1 MPQSCRSPVLLGPA
15 DETIGNVSKSGPLSK
30 YGLMIGAISVIATA
44 TGDAVDCNSSQV
56 ASPFAAFTV
65 ALKPAVEIGRVLP
78 IASGVPLAIGAM
90 LLWRGLHDRRRRSM
104 PKGARG

>member
-1 MPQSCRSPVLLGPA
+1 
-15 DETIGNVSKSGPLSK
+15 
-30 YGLMIGAISVIATA
+30 MIGAISVIATA

-78 IASGVPLAIGAM
+78 IASGVPLAIGAT
-90 LLWRGLHDRRRRSM
+90 LLWRGMQGLRRRCAL
-104 PKGARG
+104 KDARG